1 VGSRHGSLVV
11 DAIPAGCTA
20 ASEVAI
26 LGPLGQPG
34 PQRM

>member
-20 ASEVAI
+20 ASAVAI
-26 LGPLGQPG
+26 LDPL
-34 PQRM
+34 